1 MQLYFFVFALAF
13 FLTLLLTPPIIRLA
27 FKIGAVDVPDKRKVH
42 DKIMPRLGGLA
53 IFLSFCAAVVFLLFY
68 YEYNLQVVGL
78 LVGGAFILLVGIVDD
93 IYSLPPLVKLL
104 GQIIA
109 ALVVVAFGIRV
120 HFLSNPFDGYFQLG
134 LMSIPVTILWIVG
147 VTNSINLIDGLD
159 GLASGV
165 SFIAL
170 ITLTVIA
177 VQIHQSTLIPLL
189 SLSLAGAILG
199 FLRYNFH
206 PAKIFLGDS
215 GSMLL
220 GFTIAV
226 LSTMGLL
233 KSVTVYTFLIPIIIL
248 GVPIFD
254 TSFAIVR
261 RYSNNKPIFKPDKAH
276 LHHRLLKRGLS
287 HRQAVLAIYC
297 LAIAFSLSAVY
308 LVNRF
313 N

>member
-1 MQLYFFVFALAF
+1 MKLYFFVFALAF
-13 FLTLLLTPPIIRLA
+13 FLTLLLTPPVTRLA
-27 FKIGAVDVPDKRKVH
+27 FRIGAVDVPDKRKVH

-53 IFLSFCAAVVFLLFY
+53 IFLSFCAAVLFLLLY
-68 YEYNLQVVGL
+68 RGYNLQVAGL

-93 IYSLPPLVKLL
+93 IYSLPPLVKLA
-104 GQIIA
+104 GQVIA
-109 ALVVVAFGIRV
+109 ALIVVAFGVRV
-120 HFLSNPFDGYFQLG
+120 QFLSNPFDGYFQLG
-134 LMSIPVTILWIVG
+134 FMSIPVTILWIVG

-170 ITLTVIA
+170 ITLSVIA
-177 VQIHQSTLIPLL
+177 VQVHQSSLIPLL
-189 SLSLAGAILG
+189 SLSLAGAVLG

-206 PAKIFLGDS
+206 PAQIFLGDS

-233 KSVTVYTFLIPIIIL
+233 KSVTVISFLTPVIIL

-254 TSFAIVR
+254 TSFAILR

-308 LVNRF
+308 LANRF
-313 N
+313 H